1 MPIRVGPM
9 AKRRKTAV
17 EKQVVLTRRE
27 RKLIKALHAG
37 QPIPEAAKV
46 AGYKNVQPV
55 YRKLHPTGYGTGE
68 GKAFRAAWLEL
79 LEKAGLSDRALVK
92 PIREGLRA
100 MRDRWNATTLSF
112 EQVSD
117 HPVRLQAAKMG
128 LDLKG
133 RFPTKDEGGPLVSV
147 RIITNLTT
155 GDDGPS
161 PISGGFSARAMTIE
175 QPKASDGDQEQD
187 RIEHQGGSS
196 GP

>member
-1 MPIRVGPM
+1 M
-9 AKRRKTAV
+9 AKQRKTAV
-17 EKQVVLTRRE
+17 ERQVSLTRRE
-27 RKLIKALHAG
+27 RKLIKALNAG
-37 QPIPEAAKV
+37 RSIPEAAKV

-55 YRKLHPTGYGTGE
+55 YRKLHRDGYGSGE

-79 LEKAGLSDRALVK
+79 LEKAGLSDSALVK

-117 HPVRLQAAKMG
+117 HPIRLQAAKMG

-133 RFPTKDEGGPLVSV
+133 RFPKGDEIGTKVAV
-147 RIITNLTT
+147 VINTNLTG

-161 PISGGFSARAMTIE
+161 PISGGFSARAEVIE
-175 QPKASDGDQEQD
+175 QPKAGDGDQEQD
-187 RIEHQGGSS
+187 GIEERGESL